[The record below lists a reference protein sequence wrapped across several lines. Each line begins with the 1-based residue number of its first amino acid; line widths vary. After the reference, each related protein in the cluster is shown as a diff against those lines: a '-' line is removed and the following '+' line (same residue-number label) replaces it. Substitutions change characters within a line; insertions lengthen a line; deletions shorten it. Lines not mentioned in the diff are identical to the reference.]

1 MTNFNAKNQRG
12 TCSLYFQYL
21 SYHHR
26 QAVQACTTRTKSS
39 NCGSTR
45 IDLLNF
51 PTDVASFLELFVG
64 RKKEKKKMR
73 TRSHGKLLER
83 QSSTPIINISPKLSF
98 LVEKTRLSFAQKKK
112 KKKKKNLGVEPK
124 IKISRVS
131 GLYKP
136 RGRGRSFAGV
146 ERRINHRGAALL
158 ERGNKQRRCRC
169 CGNSVVKIS
178 YVSLRHE

>member
-1 MTNFNAKNQRG
+1 MLFIFSIPFVPSPTSCASLHDANEVFKLRQYQNRSAKFPHWRRIVLG
-12 TCSLYFQYL
+12 TF
-21 SYHHR
+21 R
-26 QAVQACTTRTKSS
+26 REKK
-39 NCGSTR
+39 
-45 IDLLNF
+45 
-51 PTDVASFLELFVG
+51 
-64 RKKEKKKMR
+64 RKKKDENSESREVARKAIEHTDNQYITETFVSR
-73 TRSHGKLLER
+73 GK
-83 QSSTPIINISPKLSF
+83 NSPF
-98 LVEKTRLSFAQKKK
+98 ICTEEK

-124 IKISRVS
+124 IKILRVS